1 MVTLHTVSLVFGL
14 ASVGSL
20 FLAVTTDYWLYTSE
34 PFDFEKMILEGQAE
48 ITGEEFPPDVLQVRI
63 HLYRV
68 SSLLKTMESLQNRV
82 ATHFA
87 VNLLFSI
94 SRVSLVSSQR

>member
-1 MVTLHTVSLVFGL
+1 MVTLHIVSLVFGL

-63 HLYRV
+63 HLYRASASTV
-68 SSLLKTMESLQNRV
+68 RQSCDDASSTVLTENNGV
-82 ATHFA
+82 APE
-87 VNLLFSI
+87 
-94 SRVSLVSSQR
+94 